1 MSKKKKLKNLKKERK
16 VILNTKELPEY
27 VKRVMLE
34 KFDIKIEK
42 LKKKI
47 EMKKIKTNKSDT
59 SEESETEITKDKSEI
74 KNSIVDVST
83 NINLL
88 NQPLNNTSKV
98 VKSLIAPKVTKK
110 QLKQRSNRFSE
121 EINTSSFS
129 SLDYKYDSNTKIV
142 GLSQSLEKQY
152 YRLTGPADP
161 LTVRPENVL
170 FESFQYIRKKWMSSR
185 NYSYV
190 TEQLKSIRQDLL
202 IQGIK
207 NKFTV
212 LVYETQCKISITEGD
227 LNEYNQC
234 QTELFELYNYVDSPN
249 KIEFV
254 AYRLLY
260 NLVTVYIYNI
270 NINININRMI

>member
-1 MSKKKKLKNLKKERK
+1 MSKKKKLKKLKKERK
-16 VILNTKELPEY
+16 TLLNMKELPEY
-27 VKRVMLE
+27 VKKVMIQ

-42 LKKKI
+42 LKKMI
-47 EMKKIKTNKSDT
+47 EMKKNKNKESDS
-59 SEESETEITKDKSEI
+59 SEDSESEMTDNTFEDKNTVVESFE
-74 KNSIVDVST
+74 NNNT
-83 NINLL
+83 L
-88 NQPLNNTSKV
+88 NKPLQNTSKAI
-98 VKSLIAPKVTKK
+98 KSLIVPKVTKS

-121 EINTSSFS
+121 EANTSSFS
-129 SLDYKYDSNTKIV
+129 SLDYKYNSNTKIV
-142 GLSQSLEKQY
+142 GLSTSIEKKY
-152 YRLTGPADP
+152 YRLTGPPDP
-161 LTVRPENVL
+161 LTVRPESVL
-170 FESFQYIRKKWMSSR
+170 FESFQYIRKKWMSTR

-207 NKFTV
+207 NEFTV

-234 QTELFELYNYVDSPN
+234 QTELFELYNSIDSPN

-260 NLVTVYIYNI
+260 NLVTV
-270 NINININRMI
+270 

>member
-27 VKRVMLE
+27 VKKVMLE

-47 EMKKIKTNKSDT
+47 EMKKIKANKSDT

-98 VKSLIAPKVTKK
+98 IKSLIVPKVTKK

-129 SLDYKYDSNTKIV
+129 SLDYKYDSNTKVV

-212 LVYETQCKISITEGD
+212 LVYETQCKISITECD

-260 NLVTVYIYNI
+260 NLVTVYIN